1 MDAQNGGP
9 GKRNVSCG
17 VRPTPGP
24 PLGRPSPTWLGAKAP
39 GQFCWWRA
47 FPCRWCTLVMRT
59 WMGILATA

>member
-24 PLGRPSPTWLGAKAP
+24 PLGRPSPTWLGAKGLLLAQLDALTERGGGMP
-39 GQFCWWRA
+39 PAALWRERA
-47 FPCRWCTLVMRT
+47 
-59 WMGILATA
+59 G

>member
-39 GQFCWWRA
+39 PTG
-47 FPCRWCTLVMRT
+47 PTWC
-59 WMGILATA
+59 A